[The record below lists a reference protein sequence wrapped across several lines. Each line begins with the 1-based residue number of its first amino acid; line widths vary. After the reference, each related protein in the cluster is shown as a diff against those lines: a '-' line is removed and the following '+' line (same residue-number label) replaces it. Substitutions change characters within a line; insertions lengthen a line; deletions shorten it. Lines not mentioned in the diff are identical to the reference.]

1 MKDKYNLIAVI
12 IFFVLLMGLSC
23 ERPDNKESLP
33 PPKEEHINITIEEE
47 DVVEPEE
54 EKEEEEEIKDY
65 RVPIDY
71 DVEDEVLPEGYN

>member
-1 MKDKYNLIAVI
+1 MKDKYSLIAVI

-23 ERPDNKESLP
+23 DRPSDQLNDR
-33 PPKEEHINITIEEE
+33 PKEEHINITIEEE

-54 EKEEEEEIKDY
+54 EKKEEEENED
-65 RVPIDY
+65 VPIDY

>member
-1 MKDKYNLIAVI
+1 MKDKYSLIAVI

-23 ERPDNKESLP
+23 DRPSDQLNDR
-33 PPKEEHINITIEEE
+33 PKEEHINITIEE

>member
-1 MKDKYNLIAVI
+1 MKDKYSLIAVI

-33 PPKEEHINITIEEE
+33 PPKEEHINIIIEE
-47 DVVEPEE
+47 DVVKPEE
-54 EKEEEEEIKDY
+54 EKKEEEENED
-65 RVPIDY
+65 VPIDY